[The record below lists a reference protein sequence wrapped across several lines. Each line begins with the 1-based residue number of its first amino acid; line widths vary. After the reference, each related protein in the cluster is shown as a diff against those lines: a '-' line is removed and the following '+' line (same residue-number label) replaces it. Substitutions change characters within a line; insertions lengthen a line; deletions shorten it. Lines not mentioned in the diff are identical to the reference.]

1 MLSLSVAMGIGRF
14 AFTPILPLMLADGS
28 VDLAGGSRLATANYL
43 GHLVGAGFCAL
54 QPWLW
59 SRMRSLPKWRYV
71 TMVRVGLV
79 ATAVATLAAALPWPA
94 SWPALRLLAGATSAV
109 VLVYTSGWCLGR
121 LAGAGA
127 SALGGVVYAGPGVGI
142 AASGVLGMAMAAAQW
157 SAAAAW
163 TMFAMLAFITTAIV
177 WPVFRGGAERMAA
190 RPAPT
195 AAPAAGSMQAQRRLL
210 VAAYG
215 LAGFGYIVTAT
226 YSPVIARAA
235 GTDPRWV
242 DAFWPLF
249 GVGVTIGSL
258 LATRIPMAGD
268 RRRWLVGCH
277 LAQAS
282 GIGVGLVWPT
292 TAGFIAG
299 SLLLGLPFTTITFL
313 AMEEARRLQPRQAA
327 SLMGLLTLAYGIGQI
342 LGPPLVSWRLAQGS
356 STMAAFTWSL
366 ATAAAA
372 LVVAAVL
379 YGAMIR
385 RHPLA
390 GGVRRAATPD

>member
-1 MLSLSVAMGIGRF
+1 M
-14 AFTPILPLMLADGS
+14 P
-28 VDLAGGSRLATANYL
+28 
-43 GHLVGAGFCAL
+43 AL
-54 QPWLW
+54 
-59 SRMRSLPKWRYV
+59 RYV
-71 TMVRVGLV
+71 TLIRVGLA
-79 ATAVATLAAALPWPA
+79 ATALATLAAALPLPP
-94 SWPALRLLAGATSAV
+94 SWPALRLLAGTTSAV

-121 LAGAGA
+121 LAGTGA

-142 AASGVLGMAMAAAQW
+142 VASGVLGMAMAAARW

-163 TMFAMLAFITTAIV
+163 ITFAVLAFTTTAIV
-177 WPVFRGGAERMAA
+177 WSVFRGGAERLAA
-190 RPAPT
+190 RPVPT
-195 AAPAAGSMQAQRRLL
+195 AESATGGARDERRLL
-210 VAAYG
+210 VAAYA

-226 YSPVIARAA
+226 YSPVIARTA
-235 GTDPRWV
+235 GTSPRWV

-249 GVGVTIGSL
+249 GVGVTIGAL

-277 LAQAS
+277 LAQAL

-342 LGPPLVSWRLAQGS
+342 VGPPLVSWRLAHS
-356 STMAAFTWSL
+356 PSTMAAFTSSL
-366 ATAAAA
+366 AIAAAA

-379 YGAMIR
+379 YWAMIR

-390 GGVRRAATPD
+390 GGGR